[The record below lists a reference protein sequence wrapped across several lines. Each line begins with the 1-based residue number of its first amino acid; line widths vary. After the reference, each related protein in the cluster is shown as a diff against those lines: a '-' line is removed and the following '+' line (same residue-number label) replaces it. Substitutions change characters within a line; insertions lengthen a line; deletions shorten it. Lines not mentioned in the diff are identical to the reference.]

1 MNKVIPS
8 IKRNKNIIPSAI
20 LSLGNKVNND
30 QYFQNSKLYKKKVKF
45 FLDKSYDT
53 VYISSVTA
61 NHFKDC
67 IKNIIFLHSLEF
79 KAM

>member
-53 VYISSVTA
+53 VYINIA
-61 NHFKDC
+61 FIHYF
-67 IKNIIFLHSLEF
+67 IKSKKF
-79 KAM
+79 

>member
-30 QYFQNSKLYKKKVKF
+30 EYFQNSKLYKKKVKF
-45 FLDKSYDT
+45 LLDKS
-53 VYISSVTA
+53 
-61 NHFKDC
+61 
-67 IKNIIFLHSLEF
+67 
-79 KAM
+79 

>member
-30 QYFQNSKLYKKKVKF
+30 QYFQNSKLYKVWVLMNINIKF
-45 FLDKSYDT
+45 
-53 VYISSVTA
+53 
-61 NHFKDC
+61 
-67 IKNIIFLHSLEF
+67 NIL
-79 KAM
+79 